1 MRGSRARRGRAGF
14 TLIELLAVVFIVGML
29 TAIAIP
35 NILSAQR
42 RSRYTQAA
50 ADTKTAVTQT
60 MVYALDKSLYPTSI
74 RVLRNAGLASISDN
88 DPWGIPLQLAP
99 ALLAG
104 HPPGEEAYIFS
115 KGPYGTGTC
124 PNPFTSN
131 TGAGGSVGDS
141 SVYGAWTGTWR
152 PG

>member
-1 MRGSRARRGRAGF
+1 MSGSRARRGRAGF

-35 NILSAQR
+35 NLLSAQR

-60 MVYALDKSLYPTSI
+60 MVYGLDKNVYPTSI
-74 RVLRNAGLASISDN
+74 QALRNAGLTSVSDN
-88 DPWGIPLQLAP
+88 DPWGIPFQLAP

-104 HPPGEEAYIFS
+104 NPPGGEAYIFS
-115 KGPYGTGTC
+115 KGPYGTGAY
-124 PNPFTSN
+124 PNAFTSN
-131 TGAGGSVGDS
+131 TGAGGSVGYS
-141 SVYGAWTGTWR
+141 SVYGSWTGF
-152 PG
+152 